1 MSLAQSPAGL
11 LAQERIGVLATLSVR
26 APGWPFASLVAYALT
41 RRGEPLLLLSD
52 LAEHTRNLQAD
63 PRASLLVHDTTLTA
77 PQDSLAAAR
86 ITLLG
91 TVEPILNDSDSDA
104 RARYLERHPGASNY
118 LALGDFRLYVLR
130 VTEARPIGGF
140 GAMAW
145 LSGDALASILAPDP
159 T

>member
-1 MSLAQSPAGL
+1 MAQSPAGL
-11 LAQERIGVLATLSVR
+11 LAQERIGVLATVSVR
-26 APGWPFASLVAYALT
+26 APGWPFASLVSYALT

-63 PRASLLVHDTTLTA
+63 ARGSLLVHDTSPTA
-77 PQDSLAAAR
+77 PEDSLAASR

-91 TVEPILNDSDSDA
+91 TVEPIATDNESDA
-104 RARYLERHPGASNY
+104 RARYLARHPSASDY

-130 VTEARPIGGF
+130 VSEARPIGGF
-140 GAMAW
+140 GTMAW
-145 LSGDALASILAPDP
+145 LSGDALARVLAPEA